1 MKVTVI
7 IPAAGSGRRMGGK
20 AAKPFLMLQG
30 KPVLIHVLSAFQE
43 YPLIHELIVA
53 ASNDVQEGLGPIL
66 ADCKI
71 FQHVRLVQGGA
82 ERQDSVRNAV
92 RSVSSSSDAV
102 LVHDGVR
109 PLISR
114 DLIGRVIDA
123 LDNHPAVVPAVPVRD
138 TLKRVWQGRVMETV
152 SRAGLWQV
160 QTPQG
165 FRRELL
171 AEAHEK
177 ALADKI
183 HGTDDASL
191 VERLGIPVHVV
202 EGEVKNIKIT
212 TPEDYQLVQA
222 LMEE

>member
-1 MKVTVI
+1 
-7 IPAAGSGRRMGGK
+7 MGGHT
-20 AAKPFLMLQG
+20 AKPFLMLQG
-30 KPVLIHVLSAFQE
+30 KPVLIHVLSAFRE
-43 YPLIHELIVA
+43 YPSIHELVVA
-53 ASNDVQEGLGPIL
+53 ASNDVQESLGPVL
-66 ADCKI
+66 ADLKMS
-71 FQHVRLVQGGA
+71 QHIRLVQGGA

-92 RSVSSSSDAV
+92 RSVSSRSDAV

-114 DLIGRVIDA
+114 DLIGRVITA
-123 LDNHPAVVPAVPVRD
+123 LESHPAVVPAVPVRD

-152 SRAGLWQV
+152 PRAGLWRV

-177 ALADKI
+177 ALADHI

-191 VERLGIPVHVV
+191 LERLGIPVHVV
-202 EGEVKNIKIT
+202 EGEMKNIKIT
-212 TPEDYQLVQA
+212 TPEDYRLAQA
-222 LMEE
+222 LMEGGGCA